1 MLISNILTK
10 KEFLFKGVDIMLQL
24 ILPIG
29 IALYGSQLNLR
40 DGLDFTKWVIIL
52 TAFLATFL
60 ITTIISRAFGLS
72 KKLSILLASGL
83 SICGASAIA
92 IISPLIKAKKEE
104 TSISLIIIMI
114 VGLTSIIF
122 YPFMYDLLM
131 LKTKEFT
138 LIAGTTIPM
147 MGQVK
152 VTSFQVAGMEG
163 LLEAVRYKLIRVS
176 MLLFLIIGVTILFI
190 RERKGLK
197 IPWFMFLF
205 FGLAIASNL
214 FEEPFHI
221 RNMLQPWSSFFLSS
235 GLAAIGL
242 TVDFESITAEGA
254 RPLFSV
260 LISWVFV
267 LTGIIIFLRLINV

>member
-10 KEFLFKGVDIMLQL
+10 REFLFKGVDIMLQL
-24 ILPIG
+24 FLPIG

-60 ITTIISRAFGLS
+60 ITTIISLAFGLS

-92 IISPLIKAKKEE
+92 IISPFIKAKKEE
-104 TSISLIIIMI
+104 TSISLVVIMI

-131 LKTKEFT
+131 LNTKEFT

-190 RERKGLK
+190 RERKDLK

-221 RNMLQPWSSFFLSS
+221 RNILQPWSSFFLSS

-242 TVDFESITAEGA
+242 TVDFDSITAEGA

>member
-10 KEFLFKGVDIMLQL
+10 KEFLFKGVETMIQL
-24 ILPIG
+24 FLPIG

-40 DGLDFTKWVIIL
+40 DGLDFTKWIIVI
-52 TAFLATFL
+52 TVFCATFL
-60 ITTIISRAFGLS
+60 ITTIISQAFGLS

-92 IISPLIKAKKEE
+92 IVSPLIKAKKEE
-104 TSISLIIIMI
+104 TSISLIVIMI
-114 VGLTSIIF
+114 VGLTAIVF
-122 YPFMYDLLM
+122 YPFLYHLLGI
-131 LKTKEFT
+131 KTKEFT

-147 MGQVK
+147 LGQVK
-152 VTSFQVAGMEG
+152 VTSLQVAGMEG
-163 LLEAVRYKLIRVS
+163 LLEALRYKLIRVS
-176 MLLFLIIGVTILFI
+176 MLLFLIIGITILFI
-190 RERKGLK
+190 RERKGPK
-197 IPWFMFLF
+197 IPWFMFFF

-221 RNMLQPWSSFFLSS
+221 RNMLKPWSSFFLSS

-260 LISWVFV
+260 LISWISV